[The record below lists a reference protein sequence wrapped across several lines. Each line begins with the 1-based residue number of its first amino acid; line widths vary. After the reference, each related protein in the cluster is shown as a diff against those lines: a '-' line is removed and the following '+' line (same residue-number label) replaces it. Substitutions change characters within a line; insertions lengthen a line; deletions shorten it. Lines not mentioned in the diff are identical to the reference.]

1 MILYAV
7 IARSKDGT
15 ILVESTVAGVE
26 STNFPQ
32 ITVEVLQRVVAT
44 SDWNSALGTIESS
57 SKVELLPDEAKRTF
71 VQRHDEGFLGGLLSG
86 VAAQWGCLNGDVEA
100 GSIGEDCLD
109 YYFHMGRGRG
119 IICLC
124 ISDDSDARY
133 HAVNFN
139 FLDDAQSKFTSSYSP
154 SKIAKAKAYE
164 MDKQFRRELG
174 KIVHYY
180 NENRNKFARHDK
192 VDILLDKVDDLR
204 EVLGRNIS
212 MVLERER
219 KLDDLIE
226 QSENMMMDTQCLSL
240 YEPIHFALHGWHVL
254 RFSEEGVLC
263 SKSKRDVI
271 I

>member
-15 ILVESTVAGVE
+15 VLVESTIAGVE

-32 ITVEVLQRVVAT
+32 VTVEVLQRVVAT
-44 SDWNSALGTIESS
+44 SNWNSALGTIESS
-57 SKVELLPDEAKRTF
+57 AKVELLPDGTKRTF

-86 VAAQWGCLNGDVEA
+86 VAVQWGCLNGDAEA
-100 GSIGEDCLD
+100 WNNREDCLD
-109 YYFHMGRGRG
+109 YYFHMCRGHG

-124 ISDDSDARY
+124 ISDDTDARY

-139 FLDDAQSKFTSSYSP
+139 FLDDAQSKFTSAYSP

-164 MDKQFRRELG
+164 MDKQFSRELG
-174 KIVHYY
+174 KLIHYY

-212 MVLERER
+212 MILERER
-219 KLDDLIE
+219 RLDDLIE
-226 QSENMMMDTQCLSL
+226 QSENMMMDTKVRWLIERLKTLTRRTYQ
-240 YEPIHFALHGWHVL
+240 
-254 RFSEEGVLC
+254 
-263 SKSKRDVI
+263 I
-271 I
+271 ILFCTDGI